1 MHDQKKK
8 PAQRY
13 FYVLLSLMAAI
24 ALWVFV
30 DETDQRT
37 TQVVF
42 EDLPVNYVD
51 TYDDLSERGLM
62 LVQGEGSTTTET
74 VDLTLEGRRRLM
86 ADLDASDIT
95 ITVDVSG
102 FTRVGN
108 EQRATRVISYSK
120 SEFTSGVKFVKG
132 TTVTVDIAELN
143 RRTVDVRYELIG
155 NVADGYSAGE
165 VQLSRTEVELRGQAK
180 DIDPVSYVKVSF
192 DIGTDA
198 EESVTKEL
206 RFQYYD
212 RNDTLLDGEGILPT
226 VETVTARL
234 PVSVTK
240 ELPLVINYKEA
251 PGARLSNT
259 MRELTPS
266 TVTVSGDAS
275 QLKNVKNII
284 LGEIDLLDL
293 TDESTRYETTFPIII
308 PDGCKNLSGVTR
320 ATLKIHFKDLTTVE
334 MYATEFDYENL
345 PAGKRATILTE
356 ELPVIFFG
364 TSEILDQIDPDN
376 ILVIAD
382 LSDYGAASGTYTVPA
397 VVTLT
402 SGEDVGVVGQYQVE
416 ARIRPDPNA
425 EIPSEE
431 QTEEPEETPADNN
444 E

>member
-1 MHDQKKK
+1 MHDQGKK

-13 FYVLLSLMAAI
+13 FYMMLSLLAAI
-24 ALWVFV
+24 ILWVFV
-30 DETDQRT
+30 DEMDQRT

-42 EDLPVNYVD
+42 EDLPITYID
-51 TYDDLSERGLM
+51 TFDDLSERGLM
-62 LVQGEGSTTTET
+62 LVQGEDSNTTPTI
-74 VDLTLEGRRRLM
+74 DLTLEGRRRLM

-108 EQRATRVISYSK
+108 KQRATRTITYSK
-120 SEFTSGVKFVKG
+120 SEFTSGVKFVQG

-143 RRTVDVRYELIG
+143 RRTVDVRCELIG

-192 DIGTDA
+192 DIGKDA
-198 EESVTKEL
+198 EESMTQEL

-212 RNDTLLDGEGILPT
+212 RNNNLLDGDGILPT

-240 ELPLVINYKEA
+240 ELPLVINYKDA

-259 MRELTPS
+259 VRDLSPS
-266 TVTVSGDAS
+266 TITVSGDAS
-275 QLKNVKNII
+275 QLKGVKNII
-284 LGEIDLLDL
+284 LGEIDLLEL

-320 ATLKIHFKDLTTVE
+320 ATLKIHFKDLVTVE
-334 MYATEFDYENL
+334 MFATAFDYENL
-345 PAGKRATILTE
+345 PEGKRAKILTE
-356 ELPVIFFG
+356 ELPVTFFG
-364 TSEILDQIDPDN
+364 TSEVLDNIDPEN
-376 ILVIAD
+376 ILVVAD
-382 LSDYGAASGTYTVPA
+382 LSDYGGASGTYTVPA
-397 VVTLT
+397 KVTLVT
-402 SGEDVGVVGQYQVE
+402 GEDVGVLGQYQVE
-416 ARIRPDPNA
+416 ARIRPDVNA
-425 EIPSEE
+425 GESVQETSGE
-431 QTEEPEETPADNN
+431 NTEENN
-444 E
+444 TN